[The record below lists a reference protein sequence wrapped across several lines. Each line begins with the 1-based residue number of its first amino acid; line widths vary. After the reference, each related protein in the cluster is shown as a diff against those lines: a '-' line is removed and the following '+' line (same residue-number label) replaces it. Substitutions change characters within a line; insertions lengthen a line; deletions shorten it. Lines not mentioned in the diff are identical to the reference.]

1 MRYIKI
7 HTHTQMDNKKGAQSR
22 YYYIESKEV
31 LKSLK
36 KIEKKDVDGACRT
49 RRFSRRGLFAVQ
61 ILLTPK
67 KENLQQKNV
76 FFFLF
81 LSLFHFEPTPSSVQ
95 VWDRIESGLENPSP
109 FLFSRIC
116 GLAYIVYTDSIFPTL
131 LKNEA
136 IKSVRRERI

>member
-49 RRFSRRGLFAVQ
+49 RRFSRRGLFSPFKF
-61 ILLTPK
+61 LLTPK
-67 KENLQQKNV
+67 KEKKKKISNLLVSSSFPFRTNPLV
-76 FFFLF
+76 GP
-81 LSLFHFEPTPSSVQ
+81 SLGPH
-95 VWDRIESGLENPSP
+95 RIGTEKPVRPSP
-109 FLFSRIC
+109 FIFRDMRTIS
-116 GLAYIVYTDSIFPTL
+116 YTQTTYFQPY
-131 LKNEA
+131 
-136 IKSVRRERI
+136 

>member
-1 MRYIKI
+1 
-7 HTHTQMDNKKGAQSR
+7 MDNKKGAQSR

-49 RRFSRRGLFAVQ
+49 RRFSRRGLFSPFKF
-61 ILLTPK
+61 LLTPK
-67 KENLQQKNV
+67 KEKNLQSPC
-76 FFFLF
+76 FFFF
-81 LSLFHFEPTPSSVQ
+81 SISNKPPRRSKFGTASNRDWKTRPAV
-95 VWDRIESGLENPSP
+95 P
-109 FLFSRIC
+109 FYFQ
-116 GLAYIVYTDSIFPTL
+116 GYADYIVYTDNIFPTL